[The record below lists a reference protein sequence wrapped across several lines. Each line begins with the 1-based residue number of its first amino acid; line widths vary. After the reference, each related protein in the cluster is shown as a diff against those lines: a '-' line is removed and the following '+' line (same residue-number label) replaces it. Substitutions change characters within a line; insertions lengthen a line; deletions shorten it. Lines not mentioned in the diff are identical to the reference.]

1 LLRLQRYLLGE
12 LLASFVLLALII
24 TSIFVVGVILQLLQ
38 RFPDASMTALFQA
51 TPAFVAIALP
61 ITLPLSFLTACLLG
75 YGRFADDNEF
85 TAFQMGGVNPWHAV
99 APAVCVAA
107 LLSLGMVELGGE
119 VTPTLKASTK
129 AIARGEIRQQVARMR
144 TSAATSM
151 KFGDMEM
158 SWASRDA
165 DVYSDVY
172 LTWTSSS
179 GPNRERA
186 TNRAHA
192 QSATVKL
199 TEDAPLQLVVTLTNA
214 QMDVQGAPAE
224 AKSIQIVIDVEQDA
238 RQETKSKD
246 EMRSSELYYRI
257 ARLAPT
263 VAAAADPRDKE
274 REKERDKR
282 LEFLRK
288 FQVEY
293 WRRIAFGLS
302 PLAFALLGV
311 PMGLLVRRGSR
322 AQAFVIALFIALPVY
337 YPLLLWGDNL
347 ASMGRLPA
355 ALALNLANILLSAVG
370 LVLLG
375 RLVTR

>member
-1 LLRLQRYLLGE
+1 
-12 LLASFVLLALII
+12 
-24 TSIFVVGVILQLLQ
+24 
-38 RFPDASMTALFQA
+38 
-51 TPAFVAIALP
+51 
-61 ITLPLSFLTACLLG
+61 
-75 YGRFADDNEF
+75 
-85 TAFQMGGVNPWHAV
+85 
-99 APAVCVAA
+99 
-107 LLSLGMVELGGE
+107 
-119 VTPTLKASTK
+119 
-129 AIARGEIRQQVARMR
+129 
-144 TSAATSM
+144 
-151 KFGDMEM
+151 
-158 SWASRDA
+158 
-165 DVYSDVY
+165 
-172 LTWTSSS
+172 
-179 GPNRERA
+179 
-186 TNRAHA
+186 
-192 QSATVKL
+192 
-199 TEDAPLQLVVTLTNA
+199 VTLTNA

-263 VAAAADPRDKE
+263 IAAAADPRDRE